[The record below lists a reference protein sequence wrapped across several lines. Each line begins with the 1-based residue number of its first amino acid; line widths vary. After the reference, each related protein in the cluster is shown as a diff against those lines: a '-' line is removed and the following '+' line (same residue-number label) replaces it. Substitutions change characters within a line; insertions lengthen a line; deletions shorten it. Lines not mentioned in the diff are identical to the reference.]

1 MFAFLIQKIQKKI
14 TLHNL
19 AFLENTKKLKNIVF
33 LYFACIINLKISLL
47 KRWEFNLFKNVYN
60 VVKSPF
66 IGGC

>member
-47 KRWEFNLFKNVYN
+47 KR
-60 VVKSPF
+60 
-66 IGGC
+66 